1 MEKRAYFRPDIQ
13 GMRALAVLAVIFY
26 HLPGEILAGGD
37 LGVDVFFVI
46 SGYLITNQI
55 VGKINE
61 KTFSLFQ
68 FYKKRFWRLFPAMIF
83 VVLITLIYASW
94 VMSIGDLKKAS
105 HSALSATFS
114 LSNFYFFSQEGYFD
128 TAARVKPFLHTW
140 SLAVEE
146 QFYLFWPMIL
156 LGLASLKKP
165 LRLSLVILIV
175 ALSFFTCL
183 YFINIQPNLAF
194 YMLPTRLF
202 ELGIGALMVFLPATL
217 VQNFAL
223 KNGLYFVGLAG
234 VFCSLFFFHDGLRM
248 PGLLSLVPCFGAAL
262 VIQFCERIATARLF
276 HFPPLVLIG
285 DWSYT
290 LYLVHWPVIVFYIY
304 QNGGALDDSVS
315 RVFVIGPTVLL
326 LAITFAITAVCH
338 YLVERPL
345 RYGNLTLK
353 FGGLAAIF
361 SVGLSVFTASILFI
375 TLPAN
380 RIVANAPSSQ
390 EDLPAGTVSL
400 NPLLE
405 NKKAY
410 VSQLVRFC
418 KNQSAPCHIEYYTK
432 NTDLE
437 KAYDFVVYGDSF
449 APHMIPAVQELGRK
463 SNKFGIIFSGAACPS
478 VIGNS
483 TFLQGYHE
491 DSAES
496 KRCKKHTNDFFT
508 YVEGQKDI
516 LIILSQNWFA
526 YQFLHDRAYE
536 NKKIEI
542 NYGWLFEENK
552 RFLEIFDVFMRRLR
566 ATGHKIVVV
575 GDIPTFRYATFT
587 CLQIYPKNLENCP
600 FQVGSNSDNVMTSVM
615 MNEYMAKK
623 YPDFYSVD
631 PVNIFCDN
639 FNQCRVVENG
649 DILYSDTS
657 HLTVAG
663 AKKLT
668 PLLAP
673 FFKEGVR
680 LSDFTFKNLQK
691 RKLLL
696 KRGDILRKAPF
707 TQQRIRDLEELNSG
721 LIKYYKQTGNY
732 PDTKGKWIKLNRG
745 KVDQIQ
751 TDIFSQFM
759 PELPKDPS
767 NSVGPFSAHYSYI
780 SNGID
785 YKLLVENGWDCALL
799 PETSKA
805 KPDAARS
812 RSDGRFC
819 SAWGYWTEN
828 HALK

>member
-1 MEKRAYFRPDIQ
+1 MENRAHFRPDIQ

-26 HLPGEILAGGD
+26 HLPGEILVGGY

-61 KTFSLFQ
+61 KTFSLFE
-68 FYKKRFWRLFPAMIF
+68 FYKNRFWRLFPAMIF

-156 LGLASLKKP
+156 LGLVSLKKS
-165 LRLSLVILIV
+165 LRLPVVILIL

-183 YFINIQPNLAF
+183 YFISIQPNLAF

-202 ELGIGALMVFLPATL
+202 ELGIGALLVFLPAAL
-217 VQNFAL
+217 VQNLAL
-223 KNGLYFVGLAG
+223 KNALYFVGLAG
-234 VFCSLFFFHDGLRM
+234 VFYSLFFFHDGLKL

-262 VIQFCERIATARLF
+262 MIQFGENIAPARLF
-276 HFPPLVLIG
+276 HFPPFVLIG

-304 QNGGALDDSVS
+304 QNGGVLNENFG
-315 RVFVIGPTVLL
+315 REFLIGPTILL
-326 LAITFAITAVCH
+326 LGITFSITAICH

-345 RYGNLTLK
+345 RYGTLTLK

-361 SVGLSVFTASILFI
+361 SVGLSVFVASILFV

-380 RIVANAPSSQ
+380 RIVASAPSSQ
-390 EDLPAGTVSL
+390 EELPTGTGSL

-405 NKKAY
+405 NNQAY
-410 VSQLVRFC
+410 GAQLAHFC
-418 KNQSAPCHIEYYTK
+418 VNQEAPCHIESYTK
-432 NTDLE
+432 NTDLS

-449 APHMIPAVQELGRK
+449 APHIIPAAQELGRK
-463 SNKFGIIFSGAACPS
+463 FNKFGIMFSGAACPS

-483 TFLQGYHE
+483 TFIQGYHE

-496 KRCKKHTNDFFT
+496 KRCTKHVNNFFT

-516 LIILSQNWFA
+516 IIFISQNWFA
-526 YQFLHDRAYE
+526 YQFLHDRAYA
-536 NKKIEI
+536 NKKIST
-542 NYGWLFEENK
+542 NYGLLFEENK
-552 RFLEIFDVFMRRLR
+552 KFQEIFDAFMTRLR
-566 ATGHKIVVV
+566 STGHKIVIV
-575 GDIPTFRYATFT
+575 GNIPTFRYATLT
-587 CLQIYPKNLENCP
+587 CLQMHPKNLEYCP
-600 FQVGSNSDNVMTSVM
+600 FQVGSNSDNVVTSVA

-631 PVNIFCDN
+631 PVNAFCDN
-639 FNQCRVVENG
+639 INQCRVVENG
-649 DILYSDTS
+649 NLLYSDIA

-668 PLLAP
+668 PFLAS
-673 FFKEGVR
+673 FFDDEAR
-680 LSDFTFKNLQK
+680 LSDFTFKNLKK
-691 RKLLL
+691 RKSFL
-696 KRGDILRKAPF
+696 KRGDILRRAPF
-707 TQQRIRDLEELNSG
+707 TQKRLRDLEELNSG
-721 LIKYYKQTGNY
+721 LIKYYKQTGHY
-732 PDTKGKWIKLNRG
+732 PDTKGKWIKLNGG
-745 KVDQIQ
+745 KGGQIQ
-751 TDIFSQFM
+751 TDIFSQVV

-767 NSVGPFSAHYSYI
+767 NSVGPFSAHYTYV
-780 SNGID
+780 SNGMD
-785 YKLLVENGWDCALL
+785 YKLLALNGWDCALL
-799 PETSKA
+799 PKTSKA

-812 RSDGRFC
+812 RSAGRFC

-828 HALK
+828 YALK